1 MAEKKA
7 KEMNI
12 DELTFEQALGKL
24 RQIVEKVEAGEVALE
39 ESIQQYELGCKL
51 IQHCR
56 KILDRAERR
65 IEVLSKNL
73 EGTLEAAPAPDLADT
88 ATAPPDETDDPS

>member
-1 MAEKKA
+1 MAEKKS
-7 KEMNI
+7 KPINI
-12 DELTFEQALGKL
+12 DEMTFEQALAAL
-24 RQIVEKVEAGEVALE
+24 REIVEKVESGEVALE

-73 EGTLEAAPAPDLADT
+73 EGQLEAAPAPDLEGT
-88 ATAPPDETDDPS
+88 AAPPPEESNEQS